1 MMKSKE
7 INNYETVNKISE
19 DRYGTIYRGQHRQ
32 TGEWEVF
39 KVLHPWQ
46 GKAARS
52 LDRFRLEATR
62 YPTEVENNDHI
73 IQCLNR
79 LTLATTER

>member
-7 INNYETVNKISE
+7 ISNYQTVTKISE
-19 DRYGTIYRGQHRQ
+19 DRYGTIYRGRHRK

-46 GKAARS
+46 GKAANCFN
-52 LDRFRLEATR
+52 RFRMEATR
-62 YPTEVENNDHI
+62 YPTEMGEFDPI
-73 IQCLNR
+73 IQRPNR
-79 LTLATTER
+79 LKIATS